1 MLTVLHIQS
10 LIELTDYA
18 QGICQLLMSRYRLGG
33 LSQALRVHFEALV
46 GSIFNSAASLLSLS
60 SSFFFCFFFYHPP
73 IPPPQL
79 FSDKSPDSFFSSSS
93 SPRQKGKNGARGQTQ
108 VFSCGFESPDLV
120 FPCCSGTPS
129 APQPPTQTPVIMS
142 QSSVDCLPGPQM
154 AARCSPWE
162 AVGLAGLRLGL
173 VMAVK
178 FVFNQSQ
185 TSQCPKG

>member
-46 GSIFNSAASLLSLS
+46 GSTFNSAASLLSLS

-93 SPRQKGKNGARGQTQ
+93 SHRQKGKNGARGQTQ

-120 FPCCSGTPS
+120 FPAALAPPPPPN
-129 APQPPTQTPVIMS
+129 PQPRP
-142 QSSVDCLPGPQM
+142 QSSCLSRQSTVSPGPKWLQD
-154 AARCSPWE
+154 AHPGKLSAWQVCGW
-162 AVGLAGLRLGL
+162 A
-173 VMAVK
+173 
-178 FVFNQSQ
+178 
-185 TSQCPKG
+185 